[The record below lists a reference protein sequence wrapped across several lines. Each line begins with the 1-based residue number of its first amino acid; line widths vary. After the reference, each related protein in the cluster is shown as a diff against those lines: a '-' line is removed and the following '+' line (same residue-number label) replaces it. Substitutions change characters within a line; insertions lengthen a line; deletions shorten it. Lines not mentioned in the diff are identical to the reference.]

1 MDLNLKGALFV
12 VTGSTSGFGKAIAEQ
27 LINEGAHVIINARG
41 EEKLEA
47 LHQKYPDKT
56 TILAADITTVAVISD
71 LIRKVHS
78 K

>member
-41 EEKLEA
+41 EENWKHFIKNILIKLRFW
-47 LHQKYPDKT
+47 LG
-56 TILAADITTVAVISD
+56 ILQQTPSFQI
-71 LIRKVHS
+71 
-78 K
+78 